1 MTKMPSISKKGNNTK
16 NHEMALY
23 PLEHKKFKN
32 HVQATIKIPFA
43 TSDIISKFLNSAI
56 TRLIAAK
63 TRYTIAGVQSLE
75 KSIIYINNIINNLNI
90 RIILKNNRNYIGK

>member
-1 MTKMPSISKKGNNTK
+1 
-16 NHEMALY
+16 
-23 PLEHKKFKN
+23 
-32 HVQATIKIPFA
+32 
-43 TSDIISKFLNSAI
+43 LNSAI

-75 KSIIYINNIINNLNI
+75 KSIIYINNIINNINI

>member
-1 MTKMPSISKKGNNTK
+1 
-16 NHEMALY
+16 MALY

-32 HVQATIKIPFA
+32 QVHATIKIPLT
-43 TSDIISKFLNSAI
+43 TSVIIWNFWNSAI

-75 KSIIYINNIINNLNI
+75 KSIIYINNIINNINS
-90 RIILKNNRNYIGK
+90 